1 MDSTLNY
8 RKLGKSGIKVSAMG
22 MGCWAIG
29 GPFKSKDGRLF
40 AYGNVNDNESVK
52 TIHKALEIGVNLF
65 DTAEAYGHGH
75 SEEVLGQALKD
86 SRDDVVIAT
95 KFRSVY
101 DPKTQT
107 NVDKTVILEKLRES
121 VNKSLKRLQTD
132 YIDIYQLHNARQDPT
147 SALLIRD
154 CLEELV
160 DEGKIH
166 YFGWSTDDASRA
178 EQFVKSKHCTAI
190 QYVLTVTRINTP
202 MAKLCEENNLA
213 GIIRSPFASGTLT
226 GKYTKD
232 TKRSPDHMLSE
243 TDFSTE
249 RYIKTFQVLDQ
260 LKELLIEQDRTLV
273 QGILG
278 YIWAK
283 DDRAIPIPGAKTVN
297 QITENAKALE
307 IGPISQQVK
316 HEIDSIFSELQVDF
330 SYDNFAYYKEDK
342 KDG

>member
-1 MDSTLNY
+1 MYY

-29 GPFKSKDGRLF
+29 GPFKTKDGRLL
-40 AYGNVNDNESVK
+40 AYGNVNDKESIE
-52 TIHKALEIGVNLF
+52 TIQKAVEIGINIF

-86 SRDDVVIAT
+86 YRNDVIIAT
-95 KFRSVY
+95 KFSSVY

-107 NVDKTVILEKLRES
+107 NNQKTAILEKLQEA
-121 VNKSLKRLQTD
+121 VDKSLKRLQTD
-132 YIDIYQLHNARQDPT
+132 YIDVYQLHNARQDPS

-166 YFGWSTDDASRA
+166 YYGWSTDDASRA
-178 EQFVKSKHCTAI
+178 EQFAKSKHCTAI

-226 GKYTKD
+226 GKYTRD
-232 TKRSPDHMLSE
+232 TKRNPDHMLSE

-249 RYIKTFQVLDQ
+249 RYIRTFETLDQ
-260 LKELLIEQDRTLV
+260 FKELLIEQDRTLV

-283 DDRAIPIPGAKTVN
+283 NDRAIPIPGAKTVE

-307 IGPISQQVK
+307 LGSISKQFMS
-316 HEIDSIFSELQVDF
+316 EIDSLFSELQVDF
-330 SYDNFAYYKEDK
+330 SYDNFAYYKQDK